1 MPSSSIPV
9 PDRDAGTYASPRKK
23 SSAENY
29 RRHIA
34 NLRSDLEAVRAKFR
48 QEKRRIQENFDREK
62 QKTIELTTKRLT
74 DEHAAEVKK
83 VRENAAKEKD
93 SELRQVLKFKEEEV
107 KTLKQQ
113 VLEEKEK
120 NRSAEEELRRVL
132 ADKGKEGED
141 RSEIERKLRSEI
153 ASLKEQK
160 HRVDEMYRIK
170 VADDNEKA
178 EMIRRLKAEH
188 EIELQKFMKYS
199 ERESIQSL
207 HQKGLTEKALKKKAH
222 ELAFNY
228 LAKKLED
235 EKGDLERR
243 LSHGGDLETLRR
255 SNSHKMG
262 SSLDCDSSERLV
274 ESGKKSGLSPRKLL
288 QKGALKDGNVKATCV
303 SIARQLEEKAKKL
316 QEEKVQA
323 KKQRGKC
330 FGRVGDLRVR
340 ERVHTGERPYEC
352 EQCGKCFREAG
363 NLKTHERV
371 HTGEKPYQ
379 CKQCGKCFSQAGN
392 MRTHEKR
399 VHTGEK
405 PYECQQC
412 GKCFSQAGY
421 LRKHERVHTGEKR
434 NKRTP
439 VVKFFLNR
447 RSVGKREKAGESSA
461 SANEHEVEIYRPR
474 TLKEHSSNHGVKHS
488 CWLCQEELSSK
499 ELLLAHYQNHMTFE
513 ESST

>member
-274 ESGKKSGLSPRKLL
+274 ESPLAKKAKEREFKKKNAELQSKVKKVERKCAVLEGKKSGLSPRKLL

-323 KKQRGKC
+323 KQRQQPT
-330 FGRVGDLRVR
+330 FLSYMLVR
-340 ERVHTGERPYEC
+340 
-352 EQCGKCFREAG
+352 
-363 NLKTHERV
+363 L
-371 HTGEKPYQ
+371 
-379 CKQCGKCFSQAGN
+379 
-392 MRTHEKR
+392 
-399 VHTGEK
+399 
-405 PYECQQC
+405 
-412 GKCFSQAGY
+412 
-421 LRKHERVHTGEKR
+421 
-434 NKRTP
+434 
-439 VVKFFLNR
+439 
-447 RSVGKREKAGESSA
+447 
-461 SANEHEVEIYRPR
+461 
-474 TLKEHSSNHGVKHS
+474 
-488 CWLCQEELSSK
+488 
-499 ELLLAHYQNHMTFE
+499 
-513 ESST
+513 